1 MTSLAANTERAQLE
15 LAQASFALS
24 QARLRLT
31 EAVVRASE
39 SGLSQRAIAAALGT
53 NQVAVHRILAS
64 RRDEPALPPRVRYD
78 RPDARFHYELHRE
91 IARHILRGEAS
102 LPRAE
107 AELAR
112 MRSKLHG
119 RGMMRWLDE
128 WAVILNL
135 PADRMV
141 EAFLVGG
148 EAGDDLRQ
156 VSPLLG
162 IVTEDERNAAL
173 NRAYRR

>member
-1 MTSLAANTERAQLE
+1 MTQVAAETERAQLE
-15 LAQASFALS
+15 LATASYELS

-39 SGLSQRAIAAALGT
+39 AGLSQRAIAAALGT
-53 NQVAVHRILAS
+53 HQVAVHRILAN
-64 RRDEPALPPRVRYD
+64 RRDEPTMPPRVRYD

-91 IARHILRGEAS
+91 IARHILDGQVS
-102 LPRAE
+102 LARAE
-107 AELAR
+107 TELER
-112 MRSKLHG
+112 MRGKLHG
-119 RGMMRWLDE
+119 REAARWLDE
-128 WAVILNL
+128 WAVILTL
-135 PADRMV
+135 PPDRMV

>member
-1 MTSLAANTERAQLE
+1 MTRAVETERVQLE
-15 LAQASFALS
+15 LARASYELS

-31 EAVVRASE
+31 DAVVRAAE
-39 SGLSQRAIAAALGT
+39 AGLSQRAIAAALGT
-53 NQVAVHRILAS
+53 NQVAVHRILAG

-91 IARHILRGEAS
+91 IARHILEGKVS
-102 LPRAE
+102 LSRAE

-112 MRSKLHG
+112 MRRKLRTPG
-119 RGMMRWLDE
+119 AVRWLDE
-128 WAVILNL
+128 WAVILSL
-135 PADRMV
+135 PAERMV

-148 EAGDDLRQ
+148 EIGENLRQ

-162 IVTEDERNAAL
+162 IVTEDERTAAL
-173 NRAYRR
+173 NRAYRK

>member
-1 MTSLAANTERAQLE
+1 MSGRTAEAERAQVE
-15 LAQASFALS
+15 LGRLNFELR

-39 SGLSQRAIAAALGT
+39 AGLSQREIAAALGT
-53 NQVAVHRILAS
+53 NQVAVHRILAR
-64 RRDEPALPPRVRYD
+64 RRDDSALPPPVQYD
-78 RPDARFHYELHRE
+78 RPEARYHYELHRA
-91 IARHILRGEAS
+91 IARHVVKGEVS
-102 LPRAE
+102 LARAK

-112 MRSKLHG
+112 MRSKVHG
-119 RGMMRWLDE
+119 VRALRWLDE
-128 WAVILNL
+128 WAVIMKL
-135 PADRMV
+135 PPERMV

-162 IVTEDERNAAL
+162 IIGEEERVEAL
-173 NRAYRR
+173 NLAYRR